1 MQPAST
7 APVVSINL
15 QTFGSWVLLIGFST
29 GAIIL
34 FAFLLMRGFWAQFIE
49 PKLRVLFMDWY
60 NNFEVKKERDKD
72 IEQVAAK
79 YFNSDEHAEHTKRTI
94 AVWYNQQAT
103 RDEREIFTKKVIDD
117 QIQRADGV
125 IRKEINVHV
134 DKLTDKIEGLT
145 ADVNSKFDTLNTSTN
160 QMLAKLSR
168 IEGFLSMPNKFDTG
182 GQKPPGTKP

>member
-1 MQPAST
+1 MQNTT

-29 GAIIL
+29 GVIIL

-49 PKLRVLFMDWY
+49 PKLRTLFMDWY

-72 IEQVAAK
+72 IEETAAK
-79 YFNSDEHAEHTKRTI
+79 HFKSDAHDEHTRRTI
-94 AVWYNQQAT
+94 SSWYNQQAT
-103 RDEREIFTKKVIDD
+103 RDERETFTKKVIDD

-134 DKLTDKIEGLT
+134 DKLTDKIESLT
-145 ADVNSKFDTLNTSTN
+145 ADVNAKFDTLNNSTN

-168 IEGFLSMPNKFDTG
+168 IEGFLSVPNKFDTG
-182 GQKPPGTKP
+182 SQKPPGSKP